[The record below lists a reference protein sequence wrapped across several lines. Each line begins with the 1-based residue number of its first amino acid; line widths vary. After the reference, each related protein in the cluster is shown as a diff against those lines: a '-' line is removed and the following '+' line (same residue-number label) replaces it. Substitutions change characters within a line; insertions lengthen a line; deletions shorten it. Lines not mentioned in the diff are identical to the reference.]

1 MNLDNII
8 RDMKLYLLNSSAFA
22 LSFTQIDNGF
32 RLFLMGISIIYTL
45 INIYKLLKKKT
56 DADK

>member
-8 RDMKLYLLNSSAFA
+8 RDMKIYLLSGGAFA
-22 LSFTQIDNGF
+22 LSFTQIENGF
-32 RLFLMGISIIYTL
+32 RLFLMGISIVYTL
-45 INIYKLLKKKT
+45 INIYKLLTKKT

>member
-1 MNLDNII
+1 MNDNNII
-8 RDMKLYLLNSSAFA
+8 RDMKLYLLNGGAFA
-22 LSFTQIDNGF
+22 LSFTQIENGF
-32 RLFLMGISIIYTL
+32 RLFLMGISIVYTL